1 MPARLNTVRHDAVR
15 HTVSMKILRHLGADS
30 EGFSRIFRAEHA
42 KSTERTENREKR
54 FKARSDIEL
63 SRFSPC
69 PSAYLCDLCVEFRD
83 REYSEK

>member
-1 MPARLNTVRHDAVR
+1 MPGKLN
-15 HTVSMKILRHLGADS
+15 S
-30 EGFSRIFRAEHA
+30 

-63 SRFSPC
+63 SRFPPC
-69 PSAYLCDLCVEFRD
+69 PSAYLWGLCVEFRD